1 MVLVVAVGVELRAQ
15 RLFFRRARCQCH
27 GQDRDRHQRRERRK
41 IGGHPACVRVRVGA
55 DSVARSSMYREQV
68 YGPSAIVVIIGL
80 VAVVTALIVA
90 GVPCTAIGAAAI
102 AS

>member
-1 MVLVVAVGVELRAQ
+1 
-15 RLFFRRARCQCH
+15 
-27 GQDRDRHQRRERRK
+27 
-41 IGGHPACVRVRVGA
+41 
-55 DSVARSSMYREQV
+55 MYREQV